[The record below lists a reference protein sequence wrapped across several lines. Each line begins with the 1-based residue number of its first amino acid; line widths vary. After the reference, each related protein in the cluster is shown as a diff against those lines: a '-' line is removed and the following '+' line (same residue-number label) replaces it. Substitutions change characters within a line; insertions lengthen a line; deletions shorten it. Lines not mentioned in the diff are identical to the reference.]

1 MKIESPSKEELEKDM
16 NDYTLI
22 RADDYLVTVEEIEV
36 KEQQK
41 YQSEETEQV
50 LQVQLNIE
58 ETRDGD
64 QPVDVEGNDATNRK
78 LFFFARIES
87 LGFQRD
93 GTPSKARQFIWRTA
107 NKDVNEGFT
116 LEDTNDLLGREVYA
130 SVLETTNSKGE
141 ERNKISRFAPVK
153 DQSPL
158 YEEPEDEDLKDIP
171 VVEDDDDILTEDIP
185 M

>member
-1 MKIESPSKEELEKDM
+1 MKIQTPSKEELDNQM
-16 NDYTLI
+16 DDFTLI
-22 RADDYLVTVEEIEV
+22 KADDYLVTVEEIEE

-50 LQVQLNIE
+50 LQVKLNIE

-64 QPVDVEGNDATNRK
+64 QPVDVEGNDATDRK
-78 LFFFARIES
+78 LFFFARVES

-93 GTPSKARQFIWRTA
+93 GTPSKARQFLARTA
-107 NKDVNEGFT
+107 NRDVNDEIVI
-116 LEDTNDLLGREVYA
+116 EDTQDLVGRKIYA

-153 DQSPL
+153 NQSSL
-158 YEEPEDEDLKDIP
+158 YEGNDDLEDIP
-171 VVEDDDDILTEDIP
+171 VVNEDDELDTEDIP
-185 M
+185 F